1 MLYALAV
8 FSVLAYRPSGSNLYR
23 ENPMSLFSRHKPKPA
38 NDVYVLRIPTSDS
51 NIYWVD
57 GKITFTD
64 DPMKAAQFTDTD
76 SALDQARELNRL
88 MACVTDCRFHVALRD
103 EKK

>member
-1 MLYALAV
+1 
-8 FSVLAYRPSGSNLYR
+8 
-23 ENPMSLFSRHKPKPA
+23 MSLFSRHKPKPA
-38 NDVYVLRIPTSDS
+38 YDVFVLRVPTRSS

-57 GKITFTD
+57 GKILFTD
-64 DPMKAAQFTDTD
+64 DPLKAAQFTDME

-88 MACVTDCRFHVALRD
+88 MASVTDCRFHVALRD